1 MMELSPK
8 DDITNVLNNGS
19 PQSADP
25 SLWAIFGQNSMEDSN
40 ERRNIGSE
48 ADNGIFDLSQ
58 LNEHQLASSVP
69 NPIGLSG
76 HDGLIAKNFEEAD
89 TSGKQEA
96 SMLNQHMLNTEA
108 AQKGLDAKGRQSV
121 NGIRKGKRVSATANS
136 LERNGTQFVSNEA
149 PIAVKS
155 SIPALPRTTY
165 ERLCYES
172 AIASGLSPNSL
183 SDEEVELLSE
193 ILDNPNW
200 LSLYLKIRNGICY
213 LWHRNP
219 TLFVSFNEAL
229 GIVRDKMAFP
239 LASLAFE
246 FLTRNGYINYGSL
259 NISQNVQPGE
269 TLPRKTIAVVGAGMA
284 GVSCARQLANLFA
297 QYEQDFTTRG
307 EQPPQLI
314 VYEASSRLGGHVF
327 SHEISLIESLSE
339 EEQVGLQMDIP
350 QACTVNL
357 SSDFLYG
364 FPFLENDPLHIIVSQ
379 QLSLDE
385 VLRQTQNVALYDS
398 DACRID
404 QRYID
409 RILMLFRSLLDYFFS
424 MKNDQLLNIVSSPKQ
439 KFIGALQSLDW
450 HLVGDIFPLSTQDS
464 LKIFLE
470 DSFRNLNHSLHFSI
484 PETRVFEWCVE
495 YLKQTSYAP
504 LESIKPTSFNSINF
518 PFGEDVPSYAI
529 KNGMST
535 LIEALAT
542 TPSPLPILFDH
553 TIQSVDVDDQKVQL
567 SFTNEESVT
576 VDKVVMCLPID
587 KYRNS
592 TVSFRPAIS
601 ENKINALNKCYMLNR
616 KKIVFLFNKQFW
628 ELNRSI
634 FGSLTSSKKNYI
646 FNDCSDIYGLPSLS
660 VYVDIPA
667 HQQVVD
673 RDIVHDILAELRS
686 IFKVEN
692 LQPLRTVITNW
703 ENNAFLNHS
712 SYTISP
718 DSSLEDYSILRESM
732 GDTVYF
738 ASEALSKDHPGT
750 LRGAFQSGLL
760 AAKDIL
766 SSLIGDVAVPSTLI
780 VEEKLEGSESSRKRS
795 AGQTYD
801 TRRKDNDDD
810 KALSYYHD
818 YLRLRKQRL
827 EKEEQECE
835 LLIAELLGT
844 RPTAPA
850 RPSANPYLIY
860 QKTQWH
866 VCRALADQEKQRSTG
881 DPEVRATK
889 NEIRA
894 KLGKT
899 WRALDDLGKQPWVDE
914 VTARRANY
922 SSRLEEYQRQINGYN
937 VRAAQI
943 RDEHLRKCESQPL
956 PEEEARLKILSQEE
970 DERAQKRRLLENTA
984 LNDSDEEY
992 RDDMDYEEQ
1001 FDDNFSDTFT

>member
-8 DDITNVLNNGS
+8 DDITDVLNNGPS
-19 PQSADP
+19 QSADP
-25 SLWAIFGQNSMEDSN
+25 SLWAIFGQHSMEDSS
-40 ERRNIGSE
+40 ERRNVGSE
-48 ADNGIFDLSQ
+48 VDNSIFDLSQ

-69 NPIGLSG
+69 NPMGLSS
-76 HDGLIAKNFEEAD
+76 HDGLIAKNLEGAD
-89 TSGKQEA
+89 SSGKQDA
-96 SMLNQHMLNTEA
+96 SLLSQHMLNAETGPKTME
-108 AQKGLDAKGRQSV
+108 AKGRKSM
-121 NGIRKGKRVSATANS
+121 NGIRKGKRISATANS

-183 SDEEVELLSE
+183 SNDEVELLSE
-193 ILDNPNW
+193 ILDNPSW

-259 NISQNVQPGE
+259 DIAHNVQPGE
-269 TLPRKTIAVVGAGMA
+269 NLPQKTVAIVGAGMA
-284 GVSCARQLANLFA
+284 GISCARQLANLFA
-297 QYEQDFTTRG
+297 QYEQDFASRG
-307 EQPPQLI
+307 EKPPQLI
-314 VYEASSRLGGHVF
+314 LYEASSRLGGHVF
-327 SHEISLIESLSE
+327 SHGISLHELLSE
-339 EEQVGLQMDIP
+339 EEQIGLQTDALQTCM
-350 QACTVNL
+350 VNL

-364 FPFLENDPLHIIVSQ
+364 CPFLENDPLHIIVSQ
-379 QLSLDE
+379 QLSLEE
-385 VLRQTQNVALYDS
+385 VVRQKQNLALYDS
-398 DACRID
+398 GAGRID
-404 QRYID
+404 QRHID
-409 RILMLFRSLLDYFFS
+409 RILLLFRSLLDYFFS

-439 KFIGALQSLDW
+439 KFILTLQNLDW
-450 HLVGDIFPLSTQDS
+450 HLVGDVPLSCHDS
-464 LKIFLE
+464 LKSFLE
-470 DSFRNLNHSLHFSI
+470 DSFRNLNHLLHFSI
-484 PETRVFEWCVE
+484 AETRVFEWCVE
-495 YLKQTSYAP
+495 YLKQTTCVP
-504 LESIKPTSFNSINF
+504 LELIKPTSFNSVSF
-518 PFGEDVPSYAI
+518 PFGETVPSYAI

-542 TPSPLPILFDH
+542 TPSPLPVIFDH
-553 TIQSVDVDDQKVQL
+553 TVQSVNLHDQKAHL
-567 SFTNEESVT
+567 SFTNDTSVT

-592 TVSFRPAIS
+592 TVSFGPAIS
-601 ENKINALNKCYMLNR
+601 EHKINALNKCYMPNR
-616 KKIVFLFNKQFW
+616 KKVVFLFKTQFW
-628 ELNRSI
+628 ELNSSI

-646 FNDCSDIYGLPSLS
+646 FNDCSDIYGFPSLS
-660 VYVDIPA
+660 VYVDIGA
-667 HQQVVD
+667 NQRIVG
-673 RDIVHDILAELRS
+673 RDIVHDILLELGN
-686 IFKVEN
+686 IFKLEN

-703 ENNAFLNHS
+703 ESNVFLNHS
-712 SYTISP
+712 SYAISP
-718 DSSLEDYSILRESM
+718 EASSEDYSILRESM
-732 GDTVYF
+732 GDIVYF
-738 ASEALSKDHPGT
+738 ASEALSKEHSGT

-766 SSLIGDVAVPSTLI
+766 SSLIGDVAVPNTLI
-780 VEEKLEGSESSRKRS
+780 VEEKLDGSESSRKRP
-795 AGQTYD
+795 AGQVYD
-801 TRRKDNDDD
+801 TRREDNDDD
-810 KALSYYHD
+810 KALNYYHD

-844 RPTAPA
+844 RPTAPT

-881 DPEVRATK
+881 DHEARATK

-922 SSRLEEYQRQINGYN
+922 SSRLEEYQRQINAYN

-970 DERAQKRRLLENTA
+970 DERAQKRRLLENTT

-992 RDDMDYEEQ
+992 REDMDYEEQ